1 MSSFLL
7 HQNKYRVMS
16 DEYSKT
22 IFAKKIFNKLKL
34 VQIQFSKNSNN
45 IADYNLKDKILTL
58 SNGKK
63 LILNFDKTTEIDG
76 IRLEIINP
84 YELYKING
92 YIWRGHFNEKK
103 IHLVL
108 DSNNKKFYFSSKM
121 KSYSSSKNIDLY
133 QTDQNKLSNLIFSL
147 EKIKKNNFEL
157 ECINDIN
164 GLDLD
169 LEIFSLILTSLV
181 FYKF

>member
-1 MSSFLL
+1 
-7 HQNKYRVMS
+7 
-16 DEYSKT
+16 
-22 IFAKKIFNKLKL
+22 
-34 VQIQFSKNSNN
+34 
-45 IADYNLKDKILTL
+45 
-58 SNGKK
+58 
-63 LILNFDKTTEIDG
+63 
-76 IRLEIINP
+76 
-84 YELYKING
+84 
-92 YIWRGHFNEKK
+92 
-103 IHLVL
+103 
-108 DSNNKKFYFSSKM
+108 M